1 MDSPICSKRNSS
13 GARIEIYR
21 RFGRFL
27 APDGNITMEFA
38 AQHIRAPID
47 RARWPV
53 PLPPNIPPDAIAIDR
68 YGNYKPGRGT
78 PHGITDPEL
87 IAAIHA
93 MTPVDVSHLQN
104 DDNGCGAAVVAIL
117 TGQSYADAIE
127 ELHKGHGVRML
138 GTQRLATATGTTC
151 KWGNGAT
158 LADAI
163 DAGAVAALIKRDGAK
178 WGHYVA
184 INFDAII
191 TDPELVLRYP
201 FAVYPRRNWQALA
214 YFVPA

>member
-21 RFGRFL
+21 RFGRFV
-27 APDGNITMEFA
+27 APDGDITMEFS
-38 AQHIRAPID
+38 AQHVRAPID
-47 RARWPV
+47 RSCWPV
-53 PLPPNIPPDAIAIDR
+53 PFPNNISPDAIAIDR

-93 MTPVDVSHLQN
+93 MTLVDVSHLQN
-104 DDNGCGAAVVAIL
+104 DDNGCGAAVVAWL
-117 TGQSYADAIE
+117 RGMSYAQAVE
-127 ELHKGHGVRML
+127 ELYAGHGVRML
-138 GTQRLATATGTTC
+138 GTQRLATATGTTR

-163 DAGAVAALIKRDGAK
+163 AAGAVAALIKRDGAK

-201 FAVYPRRNWQALA
+201 FAIYPRRDWQMLA
-214 YFVPA
+214 YFVRR